1 MLEKRRSKFKIER
14 WVIKL
19 KKVIFILALFTLLVS
34 TAIYADDTVT
44 QVDKTKATVQVG
56 TTDTVKSD
64 TVVVDTQKPA
74 TDVKTNTT
82 SSK

>member
-1 MLEKRRSKFKIER
+1 MIT
-14 WVIKL
+14 L
-19 KKVIFILALFTLLVS
+19 KKVIFVLALFTLLAS
-34 TAIYADDTVT
+34 TAVYADDTAT